1 MIKTNPFQKYARWAG
16 SMLALR
22 SAERG
27 FDGADF
33 APDAGPAP
41 HPRASDWL
49 PLQQAAC
56 ELGVS
61 PGTARRMIRRGEL
74 RNRIVPRPGGFAYL
88 VYLPNSRHA
97 QFAAHAHHATVDRRV
112 AAPALPSWPAH
123 LEAAWAMLSESIR
136 RALRP
141 PAPAR
146 PLRLVEAD
154 GPFARY
160 RWLARRRRWWRF

>member
-1 MIKTNPFQKYARWAG
+1 
-16 SMLALR
+16 MLALR
-22 SAERG
+22 SADRG
-27 FDGADF
+27 TGGADS
-33 APDAGPAP
+33 AWPAEAEP
-41 HPRASDWL
+41 PPRAADWL

-56 ELGVS
+56 ELGIS

-74 RNRIVPRPGGFAYL
+74 RNRIVARPGGFAYL
-88 VYLPNSRHA
+88 VYLPNSWHA
-97 QFAAHAHHATVDRRV
+97 GFAAHPHHAAAEPPPGPVDPR
-112 AAPALPSWPAH
+112 SWRDRA
-123 LEAAWAMLSESIR
+123 ETAWSITSRSLR

-146 PLRLVEAD
+146 PLRLVEAE

>member
-1 MIKTNPFQKYARWAG
+1 
-16 SMLALR
+16 MLALR
-22 SAERG
+22 SAERSPG
-27 FDGADF
+27 GADSAWPEEA
-33 APDAGPAP
+33 APQT
-41 HPRASDWL
+41 RASDWL

-56 ELGVS
+56 ELGIS

-88 VYLPNSRHA
+88 VYLPNSWHA
-97 QFAAHAHHATVDRRV
+97 RFGAGAHHAAIAEPEEPVE
-112 AAPALPSWPAH
+112 PPSWREHA
-123 LEAAWAMLSESIR
+123 EAAWGALVASAR
-136 RALRP
+136 RAMRP

-146 PLRLVEAD
+146 PLRLVEAE

>member
-1 MIKTNPFQKYARWAG
+1 
-16 SMLALR
+16 MLALR
-22 SAERG
+22 SAERAAEVV
-27 FDGADF
+27 DSAWPEEA
-33 APDAGPAP
+33 APQT
-41 HPRASDWL
+41 RASDWL

-56 ELGVS
+56 ELGIS

-97 QFAAHAHHATVDRRV
+97 RFGAGPHRV
-112 AAPALPSWPAH
+112 AVPEPAEATEPPSWREH
-123 LEAAWAMLSESIR
+123 TEAALGALLASAR

-141 PAPAR
+141 PAPPR
-146 PLRLVEAD
+146 PLRLAEAE